1 MVILDTRFLLAHS
14 TSTLGFMRILID
26 QTIYVRDGTSFN
38 QLLLG
43 GWWFPKTTRL
53 GSNGGLCP
61 TCWREKD
68 PMAAMA
74 PYFFFSGCRMHQQKS
89 RKVVS
94 RIKTPEGFEAEE
106 VQGSVKYFGSYIV
119 VCAYELMFFLG
130 ILQQNMGHMGRKVMF
145 WLSKCWSAGY
155 CWATFASF
163 RSWSYDSP

>member
-1 MVILDTRFLLAHS
+1 MLGMAQASINCYLVVGGFLRQLDWQAMEAFALLA
-14 TSTLGFMRILID
+14 G
-26 QTIYVRDGTSFN
+26 VRKIRWLP
-38 QLLLG
+38 QCL
-43 GWWFPKTTRL
+43 R
-53 GSNGGLCP
+53 
-61 TCWREKD
+61 
-68 PMAAMA
+68 
-74 PYFFFSGCRMHQQKS
+74 FFSSPGAGCTNRY

-163 RSWSYDSP
+163 RSWSHDSP